1 VLSPQA
7 KVEGR
12 KRRRKAHRPQTHT
25 GLNMLAGRWKI
36 LVAWERKYVSLF
48 SVGEWPVEGG
58 GLLRM
63 SKEFRFALRGR
74 VSGSFESR
82 RLR

>member
-1 VLSPQA
+1 MLSPQA

-12 KRRRKAHRPQTHT
+12 KRRRKAHRLQTHT
-25 GLNMLAGRWKI
+25 GLNILAGRWKI

-58 GLLRM
+58 GVA
-63 SKEFRFALRGR
+63 EDVEG
-74 VSGSFESR
+74 VSFCPTR
-82 RLR
+82 TCQWKF

>member
-1 VLSPQA
+1 
-7 KVEGR
+7 
-12 KRRRKAHRPQTHT
+12 
-25 GLNMLAGRWKI
+25 MLAGRWKI